1 MIIKWRAA
9 IGLMLSIL
17 VFTSTI
23 PILMAVESTPQDVFE
38 GPGVVV
44 LSTVEANKPVNS
56 SAVSLLRSQN
66 YTVSPEIFLFSVVD
80 GMPVTVRGVDPA
92 SFMKVEGA
100 SLIAGNASGSTFLL
114 IGSSFQRRS
123 GLTVGDRLVVSG
135 STNPSLYEGTVSG
148 VFRSDSPADDE
159 VLLPMSVVREMSGK
173 REGTYQVV
181 RVLGG
186 NITEIADTLRNQN
199 YTVAIGSGPHV
210 ATTNTNQ
217 TYEESVAINLMLRY
231 SDEAAFK
238 KTNASHMGIFAQ
250 RASSSVEVA
259 VLGFIILDA
268 SLTFIGSFSILSRA
282 IFDKRREIGI
292 LRAIGAGSMRIR
304 LTVLKESL
312 ILSSVSAILAL
323 AAGVLVVRYAANSG
337 LIVVFGQ
344 TMRPSFST
352 GMLLWMFALM
362 VAVSSVSSLFVVES
376 ILRVS
381 PSRLIAGFEV
391 ESSVTEPREMEE
403 VLGVDI

>member
-23 PILMAVESTPQDVFE
+23 PVLMAVESTPQDVFE
-38 GPGVVV
+38 GSGVVV
-44 LSTVEANKPVNS
+44 LSTVEADKPVNS

-66 YTVSPEIFLFSVVD
+66 YTVSPEIFLFCVVD

-114 IGSSFQRRS
+114 IGSSFQKRS
-123 GLTVGDRLVVSG
+123 GFTVGDRLVVSG

-159 VLLPMSVVREMSGK
+159 VLLPISVVREMSGK
-173 REGTYQVV
+173 RDGTYQVV

-186 NITEIADTLRNQN
+186 NITKIADTLRNQN

-312 ILSSVSAILAL
+312 ILSSISAILAL
-323 AAGVLVVRYAANSG
+323 AAGLLVVRYVADSG

-344 TMRPSFST
+344 TMRPSVST

-391 ESSVTEPREMEE
+391 ESSVTEPGEMEE

>member
-23 PILMAVESTPQDVFE
+23 PVLMAVESTPQDVFE
-38 GPGVVV
+38 GPGIVV
-44 LSTVEANKPVNS
+44 LSTVEADKPVNS

-66 YTVSPEIFLFSVVD
+66 YTVSPEIFLFCVVD

-114 IGSSFQRRS
+114 IGSSFQKRS
-123 GLTVGDRLVVSG
+123 GFTVGDRLVVSG

-159 VLLPMSVVREMSGK
+159 VLLPMSVVRELSGK
-173 REGTYQVV
+173 RDGTYQVV

-186 NITEIADTLRNQN
+186 NITKIADTLRNQN

-312 ILSSVSAILAL
+312 ILSSISAILAL
-323 AAGVLVVRYAANSG
+323 AAGLLVVRYVADSG

-344 TMRPSFST
+344 TMRPSVST

-391 ESSVTEPREMEE
+391 ESSVTVPGEMEE